1 MQPDAGAAV
10 RRLALFACSLLLSGC
25 SYRCCRSP
33 PGAATA
39 CSLNSLQSSAAVH
52 PAVVVFPR
60 PSWLSHVQAIV
71 HLLVA
76 AAVACSLRC
85 LCMRPAAAPSAV
97 VSAACRCCCCLRP
110 GAASACSLLLLYA
123 ACLLQPVLLPL
134 LAAWCCSACSLQL
147 LCLQA
152 VVAAAAPQPVVA
164 SACRL
169 LLLQQSAAAVCTLL
183 LPLPL
188 AADVASA

>member
-1 MQPDAGAAV
+1 MCCCCCCLQPGAASYAAWCCALQPALLLL
-10 RRLALFACSLLLSGC
+10 LAAWRCLCMRSAAAAAVGAVDCSLMLVQLCGGWGC
-25 SYRCCRSP
+25 CLQPAAVWLQLRCCRSP

-123 ACLLQPVLLPL
+123 A
-134 LAAWCCSACSLQL
+134 
-147 LCLQA
+147 
-152 VVAAAAPQPVVA
+152 
-164 SACRL
+164 
-169 LLLQQSAAAVCTLL
+169 
-183 LPLPL
+183 
-188 AADVASA
+188 

>member
-10 RRLALFACSLLLSGC
+10 RRLGLFACSLLLSGC

-60 PSWLSHVQAIV
+60 PSWLSHVQAVV

-76 AAVACSLRC
+76 AAVVCSLRC

-97 VSAACRCCCCLRP
+97 VVQPVVAAVACGLVLPLPAACCCYMQPAVAACVAVAACGLVLFCMQSAAVLLAGCRCCCCS
-110 GAASACSLLLLYA
+110 SACRCFCMPPA
-123 ACLLQPVLLPL
+123 AAAAVCCCCLHP
-134 LAAWCCSACSLQL
+134 
-147 LCLQA
+147 
-152 VVAAAAPQPVVA
+152 VAAAATC
-164 SACRL
+164 S
-169 LLLQQSAAAVCTLL
+169 
-183 LPLPL
+183 
-188 AADVASA
+188 